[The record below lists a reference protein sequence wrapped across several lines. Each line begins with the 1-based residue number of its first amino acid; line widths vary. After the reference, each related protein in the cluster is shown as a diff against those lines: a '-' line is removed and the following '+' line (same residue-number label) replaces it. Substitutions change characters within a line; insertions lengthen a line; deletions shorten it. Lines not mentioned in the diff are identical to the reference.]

1 MAELNETTFWISGII
16 NGEYR
21 ECDGPYTTTKDMTDK
36 GYPYVLKTPN
46 PSFTHQKY
54 DYIAHEWVDTSADAL
69 LHEMESIRTDIDGLQ
84 QTATTLSQGFASQ
97 SQAREAKDKEA
108 EKAMTLL
115 SMVIKQV
122 GAISGKI
129 DGISTKLNE
138 KSATAP
144 AATATQTA
152 NETKKAAATAPA
164 GTTTQTADGTKKEGT
179 N

>member
-54 DYIAHEWVDTSADAL
+54 DYIAHEWVDTSSEAL
-69 LHEMESIRTDIDGLQ
+69 LHTVEDVQNAVAELKSNSQSNDELEKKLDKL
-84 QTATTLSQGFASQ
+84 TTLVTMSNVQTGKLMQ
-97 SQAREAKDKEA
+97 EMQDLKKEA
-108 EKAMTLL
+108 RPTTQPTE
-115 SMVIKQV
+115 
-122 GAISGKI
+122 
-129 DGISTKLNE
+129 
-138 KSATAP
+138 
-144 AATATQTA
+144 ATQT
-152 NETKKAAATAPA
+152 
-164 GTTTQTADGTKKEGT
+164 TTTA